1 MDGKYF
7 RRSFNSTNGLDMLK
21 KFVKICNE
29 NKERDLAAEYL
40 NAGGNILEILKF
52 LAAEK
57 KGISDAITVFSAL
70 RILLLK

>member
-1 MDGKYF
+1 
-7 RRSFNSTNGLDMLK
+7 MLK

-57 KGISDAITVFSAL
+57 KGISNAITVFSAL
-70 RILLLK
+70 RILLIKYVFYKFKCFLLNCSFSI